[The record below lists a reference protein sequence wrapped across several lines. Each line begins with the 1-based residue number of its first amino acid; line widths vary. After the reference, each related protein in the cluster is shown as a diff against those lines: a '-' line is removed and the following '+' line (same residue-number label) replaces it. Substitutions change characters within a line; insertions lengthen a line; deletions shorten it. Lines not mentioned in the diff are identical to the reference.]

1 MKGSKALQKITNGA
15 VSFVKHNSPT
25 ILTCIG
31 AVGVVGTA
39 VLTGKSVVKASKLLE
54 EAKEEKG
61 EDLTKAETVKSCW
74 KAYIPA
80 AATCIASTAC
90 LIGASSVS
98 IRRNAMLATAYKLSE
113 TAFSE
118 YKEKVVETIGD
129 EKEKIVREKVSEER
143 IKKNPITKNEIIMT
157 DYGDTQF
164 YETLSGRYFKSDIEQ
179 IKKVVNYLNK
189 DMLQD
194 MLGTISLNEFYDEL
208 ELERIDLGDELG
220 WRVDKGLIEIDFTSK
235 IADNG
240 KPCIVLDYINAPHY
254 GFNKF
259 G

>member
-1 MKGSKALQKITNGA
+1 MSKSKMAQLMRVAKTSIT
-15 VSFVKHNSPT
+15 KHSPE
-25 ILTCIG
+25 ILTGIG
-31 AVGVVGTA
+31 IAGMITTT
-39 VLTGKSVVKASKLLE
+39 VLAVKATPKAIRLIE

-61 EDLTKAETVKSCW
+61 EDLTKAGTVKSCW

-143 IKKNPITKNEIIMT
+143 IKKNPITKNEVIMT

-194 MLGTISLNEFYDEL
+194 MFGTISLNEFYDEL

>member
-1 MKGSKALQKITNGA
+1 MSKSKMAQLMRVAKTSIT
-15 VSFVKHNSPT
+15 KHSPE
-25 ILTCIG
+25 ILTGIG
-31 AVGVVGTA
+31 IAGMITTTFLA
-39 VLTGKSVVKASKLLE
+39 VKATPKAIRLIE

-61 EDLTKAETVKSCW
+61 EDLTKAETVKTCW

-80 AATCIASTAC
+80 AATCVASTAC

-194 MLGTISLNEFYDEL
+194 MFGTISLNEFYDEL

-240 KPCIVLDYINAPHY
+240 KPCIVLDYINAPYY
-254 GFNKF
+254 GFDKLS
-259 G
+259 

>member
-1 MKGSKALQKITNGA
+1 MSKSKMAQLMRVAKTSIT
-15 VSFVKHNSPT
+15 KHSPE
-25 ILTCIG
+25 ILTGIG
-31 AVGVVGTA
+31 IAGMITTT
-39 VLTGKSVVKASKLLE
+39 VLAVKATPKAIRLIE

-61 EDLTKAETVKSCW
+61 EDLTKAETIKTCW
-74 KAYIPA
+74 KVYIPA
-80 AATCIASTAC
+80 AATCVASTAC

-143 IKKNPITKNEIIMT
+143 IKKNPITKNEVIMT

-164 YETLSGRYFKSDIEQ
+164 YETLSGRYFKSDIEE

-194 MLGTISLNEFYDEL
+194 MFGTISLNEFYNEL

-240 KPCIVLDYINAPHY
+240 KPCIVLDYINAPYY
-254 GFNKF
+254 GFDKF
-259 G
+259 N